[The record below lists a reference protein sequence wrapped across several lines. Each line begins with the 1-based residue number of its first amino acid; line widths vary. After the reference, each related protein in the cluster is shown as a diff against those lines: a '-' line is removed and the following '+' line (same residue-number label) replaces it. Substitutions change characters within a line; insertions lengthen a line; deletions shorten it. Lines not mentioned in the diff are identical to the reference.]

1 MTRRLPFAAALLAA
15 LALAAPA
22 SAEKL
27 TVPKR
32 NVVPAPGPGPAATD
46 KVAVYKFGPP
56 TAKRVLVLVA
66 GTNGSAGNFIPVAN
80 DIVKRVPGLAVWAYE
95 RREHNLEDPTG
106 FAAGDPDTAFGYYF
120 KLQAVNGRRFDIGL
134 ATSALYGADWGLKTQ
149 IADLHRVVQLARN
162 GGKRKVIL
170 GGHSLG
176 AGQAVAYASWNFGG
190 RPGFKDLAGLVLID
204 GGGGAR
210 PRTAKDRSD
219 LAKRAAELPKAIEA
233 AKAKPYLD
241 LLQTGLPWATGV
253 FAQLGALYAVKAPKA
268 TSPVQSFTLLP
279 AALKPAFPVTNEAQ
293 FGFAFDA
300 KTSPAALAL
309 IHATIGRI
317 APTGNPRGWV
327 NDGLTPVQR
336 LAQAFAS
343 QPMNGAEWYFPVRLS
358 TDLGAVSV
366 AAAQGVTRTALTN
379 KLGLRAWER
388 AKIDVPMLAYQTSLS
403 KGGVLRSARDLK
415 AGSKIPRAVY
425 VDDPRASHLDPLAGD
440 PAKSKFLKAAVPFLK
455 SLR

>member
-27 TVPKR
+27 TVPKQT
-32 NVVPAPGPGPAATD
+32 VVPSPGPGPAATD
-46 KVAVYKFGPP
+46 KVFVHKFGP
-56 TAKRVLVLVA
+56 ANAGRVLLLVP
-66 GTNGSAGNFIPVAN
+66 GTNGGAGNFIPVAN
-80 DIVKRVPGLAVWAYE
+80 DIVKRVPNLQVWAYD
-95 RREHNLEDPTG
+95 RRSQNLEDLSG
-106 FAAGDPDTAFGYYF
+106 FASGNPDTAFGYYF
-120 KLQAVNGRRFDIGL
+120 KGQAVNGKRFDL
-134 ATSALYGADWGLKTQ
+134 ALQTKALYGSEWGLKTQ
-149 IADLHRVVQLARN
+149 IADLRRVVQLARN

-176 AGQAVAYASWNFGG
+176 ASQAVAYASWNFAG
-190 RPGFKDLAGLVLID
+190 RPGFKDLSGLVLID
-204 GGGGAR
+204 GGGGSK

-233 AKAKPYLD
+233 AKTKPYLD
-241 LLQTGLPWATGV
+241 LLGTGLPWAAGV
-253 FAQLGALYAVKAPKA
+253 FSSLGANYAVKQPAAKSA
-268 TSPVQSFTLLP
+268 LQDFALLP
-279 AALKPAFPVTNEAQ
+279 ASLKPPVPATNEAA
-293 FGFAFDA
+293 FGYAFDA
-300 KTSPAALAL
+300 KTSPPGLAL
-309 IHATIGRI
+309 IHATIGRL
-317 APTGNPRGWV
+317 AATGTPRGWV

-343 QPMNGAEWYFPVRLS
+343 QPMNGAEWFFPVRLS
-358 TDLGAVSV
+358 TDLGATGV

-425 VDDPRASHLDPLAGD
+425 VDDPQASHLDPLAGD